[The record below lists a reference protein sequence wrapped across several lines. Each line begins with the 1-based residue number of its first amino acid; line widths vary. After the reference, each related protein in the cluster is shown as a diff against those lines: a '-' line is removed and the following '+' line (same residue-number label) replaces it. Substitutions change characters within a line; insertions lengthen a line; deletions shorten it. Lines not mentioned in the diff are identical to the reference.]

1 MRKGKFGAAG
11 CMIACLLGVSWGQQP
26 ASPQEPASPVP
37 AASPAAADSGTAPA
51 AQAGAANAPSGSDGA
66 QTQPAEPKTYEV
78 PAGTKV
84 LLSLKSSVNTRSAR
98 VGDGVYLVSAFPV
111 VVGNRVMIPAG
122 VYVQGQVDRVVPPGH
137 GWKRGELAMHFTSM
151 IFPNGS
157 VVTIPGVVS
166 GLPGS
171 TGPRLKNGDEGTIQG
186 EGNGGRI
193 GGDIA
198 KGAEIGATPGVI
210 VGAVKGAPITGLGAG
225 AAAGAA
231 GGLIY
236 SLLTRGK
243 DVKIEAGSQ
252 LEMVL
257 QRSLLLREAN
267 LEGPEMPGATPL
279 VPVGQRRPLEKPE
292 RRPRILCP
300 LGVPCS

>member
-1 MRKGKFGAAG
+1 M
-11 CMIACLLGVSWGQQP
+11 VSWLLAGGTVWAQQP
-26 ASPQEPASPVP
+26 ASPQEPATQAPASSPAP
-37 AASPAAADSGTAPA
+37 AVASPGNPAVGTTAAAQPAPA
-51 AQAGAANAPSGSDGA
+51 NQQPGDDATQQQAP
-66 QTQPAEPKTYEV
+66 EPKTYEV

-84 LLSLKSSVNTRSAR
+84 LLSLKSAVNTRSAR
-98 VGDGVYLVSAFPV
+98 VGDGVYLVSSFPV

-151 IFPNGS
+151 IFPNGT
-157 VVTIPGVVS
+157 VVTIPGTVS

-171 TGPRLKNGDEGTIQG
+171 AGPRMKNGDEGTIQG

-193 GGDIA
+193 GGDVA

-210 VGAVKGAPITGLGAG
+210 VGAVKGAPITGLGVG
-225 AAAGAA
+225 GAAGAV

-243 DVKIEAGSQ
+243 DVNIEAGSQ
-252 LEMVL
+252 IEMVL

-267 LEGPEMPGATPL
+267 LDGPEMPGATPL
-279 VPVGQRRPLEKPE
+279 VPVGEHKHLEKPE

-300 LGVPCS
+300 TGVPCS